1 MWFLRSLIRNS
12 LMRMWFLSTSRK
24 PLKSSV
30 FNQALLLDG
39 VRNCENS
46 PSRPEKH
53 AERASGLASGVA
65 LSVPEH
71 HLCILVPFRDRF
83 EELLQFAPHMKQFL
97 SAQGVSHE
105 IWILNQVDELRQVN
119 FCIVSKSC
127 LPKSLWLIY
136 SQCYCALH
144 SVSTRAFYMW
154 NPPGTI
160 ELHYVISRKWAIF
173 LNFLFWEMYL

>member
-39 VRNCENS
+39 VRNCENY

-53 AERASGLASGVA
+53 AERASSLASGVA
-65 LSVPEH
+65 LSVPDH

-105 IWILNQVDELRQVN
+105 IWILNQVDELRQVKFLFSGKSIYVLKQVNLCTQAGQFMYSNRSIFVLRQVN
-119 FCIVSKSC
+119 FCIVSKSYTGM
-127 LPKSLWLIY
+127 S
-136 SQCYCALH
+136 S
-144 SVSTRAFYMW
+144 
-154 NPPGTI
+154 
-160 ELHYVISRKWAIF
+160 
-173 LNFLFWEMYL
+173 